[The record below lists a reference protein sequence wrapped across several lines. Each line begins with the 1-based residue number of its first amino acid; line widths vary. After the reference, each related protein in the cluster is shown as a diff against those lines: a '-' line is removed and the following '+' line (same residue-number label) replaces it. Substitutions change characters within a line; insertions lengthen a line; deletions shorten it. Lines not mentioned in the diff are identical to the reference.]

1 MIVEGL
7 KLMVVGMTTVLLFL
21 MLMILLIQIAARLT
35 KNVTARELKA
45 IEDEKELSKQMR
57 KMEKL
62 AAEGDDNDIVVIT
75 AAIAAFEAERAAIIC
90 ICHGKASLQDPFD
103 CLLKLFFSN
112 HTGYLFGNLTIFK
125 ENKSIKGS
133 LSHPSFLVA
142 FVR

>member
-45 IEDEKELSKQMR
+45 IEDEKELLKQMR

-75 AAIAAFEAERAAIIC
+75 AAIAAFEAERAA
-90 ICHGKASLQDPFD
+90 
-103 CLLKLFFSN
+103 
-112 HTGYLFGNLTIFK
+112 
-125 ENKSIKGS
+125 
-133 LSHPSFLVA
+133 V
-142 FVR
+142 

>member
-75 AAIAAFEAERAAIIC
+75 AAIAAFEAERAA
-90 ICHGKASLQDPFD
+90 
-103 CLLKLFFSN
+103 
-112 HTGYLFGNLTIFK
+112 
-125 ENKSIKGS
+125 
-133 LSHPSFLVA
+133 V
-142 FVR
+142 